1 MFYDKWDSATVSILQ
16 QFIQR
21 WQHEKWCWK
30 GEMKCSLCPLWST
43 KPKWS
48 AQAVPRSAL
57 GSPMHAVFV
66 RLFSTQPES
75 HMCGLPC
82 VICSTAVLEGKYC
95 FSFLQLRWFA
105 RLITFSK
112 DHVTGKSDKLNS
124 SQGPPVYSERLS
136 IKHLDHSPSRV
147 PKVRGPFRTTT
158 SSLEIRRNILMPWR
172 IYLSQKPQRKI

>member
-1 MFYDKWDSATVSILQ
+1 MTSEETQPRSLFFSSSYRDGNMKSDAERGKWNAHCAHYGLQ
-16 QFIQR
+16 
-21 WQHEKWCWK
+21 
-30 GEMKCSLCPLWST
+30 SWSGVHR
-43 KPKWS
+43 
-48 AQAVPRSAL
+48 QVPRSAL

-75 HMCGLPC
+75 HVCGLPC

-112 DHVTGKSDKLNS
+112 DHVTGKRDKLNS